1 MRNRING
8 IVISCLLLAAC
19 DQSDRPKIQPLSE
32 PTLLDGARAPLVN
45 GKVGSPDQPLPAQVS
60 YGRDT
65 LPRLA
70 RNITQGQGGTIT
82 LDFAETDIRDVV
94 AQILGGILHVNYTI
108 DPAVTGAVTL
118 HTAAPLLPTE
128 VLPTLQML
136 LAEVGATLSRT
147 DNLYRVLPSGGK
159 ATTGGGSG
167 GVAGLADDAALAGSS
182 MVSLR
187 YAGAEDLAK
196 ALQPF
201 LQSGGRVTP
210 VAGVNALL
218 VSGDPVTRDT
228 ILSLVHAFD
237 VDILAGQSYAL
248 IPVASGGAKDA
259 ATALQE
265 ALHGRGGAL
274 SQEVRVIPM
283 ARVDAVLV
291 VAASTRY
298 IDDARRL
305 FDLIERTRRTTM
317 RNWHVYYLQNTNAN
331 DAAYVLQQAFTPDDV
346 TAQPTQ
352 PPQPNIP
359 GAGGQL
365 PGQGGGGLMGGGLTA
380 GGLATGQGTGGG
392 GLMGGGMG
400 ASSLLGQPQQPATGT
415 GQAANQNPLLGG
427 LDTSAGGGGGRQ
439 HGMRIIPS
447 QQHNALL
454 IYGTDQENDTVED
467 MLRKIDIL
475 PMQVRID
482 AVIAEVQLNDAL
494 RYGTQFFFKSGGIN
508 GVLSGNSQTITTG
521 TLATAAFSHTLPGF
535 IIGGASGGGAPFA
548 IDALQNVTKVQV
560 LSSPQIM
567 VLDNQPA
574 RLQVGQ
580 LVPIQTGSQSSTI
593 GTSIYNQ
600 FTYQPTGVIMQVT
613 PRVNNGGLVTLD
625 ISQEVSSV
633 NATSSSTINPTFNDR
648 SVTSRVV
655 IQDGQTVGL
664 AGLITDNS
672 SRNNSGVPW
681 FKDIPVLGFLAG
693 NQSNNH
699 QRTELLVLITPHVL
713 HDQRD
718 AQALTEDMRETL
730 TTAAAVPAD
739 LARMHSSGSA
749 DPQARI
755 RRGVGLGP

>member
-1 MRNRING
+1 MGNG
-8 IVISCLLLAAC
+8 VHYVVFLCCLLVGC
-19 DQSDRPKIQPLSE
+19 DYSDHPKIQPLSE
-32 PTLLDGARAPLVN
+32 PLLLGDGSAPRVN
-45 GKVGSPDQPLPAQVS
+45 GKVGSTDQIAPAQVS
-60 YGRDT
+60 YGRDMT
-65 LPRLA
+65 PRLTPNV
-70 RNITQGQGGTIT
+70 RSGQAGTIM

-94 AQILGGILHVNYTI
+94 AQILGGVLHVNYTI

-118 HTAAPLLPTE
+118 HTATPLLPAE

-136 LAEVGATLSRT
+136 LGEVGASLGKTGG
-147 DNLYRVLPSGGK
+147 LYRVLPVGGK
-159 ATTGGGSG
+159 AGSG
-167 GVAGLADDAALAGSS
+167 GGAGGSISMAEDAGLAGSS
-182 MVSLR
+182 MVALH

-201 LQSGGRVTP
+201 VQAGSRVTP
-210 VAGVNALL
+210 MAGTNALL

-228 ILSLVHAFD
+228 IVSLVHAFD
-237 VDILAGQSYAL
+237 IDLLAGQSYAL
-248 IPVASGGAKDA
+248 LPVPSGSAKDA

-274 SQEVRVIPM
+274 TQEVRVIPM
-283 ARVDAVLV
+283 TRVDAVLV
-291 VAASTRY
+291 VAASSHY

-305 FDLIERTRRTTM
+305 FDLLERTRRTTM

-359 GAGGQL
+359 GAGSQQM
-365 PGQGGGGLMGGGLTA
+365 GQGTGGLTGGGGLGTGQAMTGGGLMGGA
-380 GGLATGQGTGGG
+380 GGA
-392 GLMGGGMG
+392 
-400 ASSLLGQPQQPATGT
+400 ASLLGQPAQAAGTGT

-427 LDTSAGGGGGRQ
+427 LDNSGGGNGGRQ
-439 HGMRIIPS
+439 RGMRIIPS
-447 QQHNALL
+447 PQHNALL

-467 MLRKIDIL
+467 MLRRIDIL

-508 GVLSGNSQTITTG
+508 GVLSANSQTITTG
-521 TLATAAFSHTLPGF
+521 RLATAAFSHTLPGF
-535 IIGGASGGGAPFA
+535 IIGGATGGGAPFA
-548 IDALQNVTKVQV
+548 IDALQNVTKVHV

-633 NATSSSTINPTFNDR
+633 NDTSSSTVNPTFNDR

-664 AGLITDNS
+664 AGLITDTS

-718 AQALTEDMRETL
+718 AQALTEDMRESL
-730 TTAAAVPAD
+730 TSAAAVPD
-739 LARMHSSGSA
+739 ELARMHSSGSA